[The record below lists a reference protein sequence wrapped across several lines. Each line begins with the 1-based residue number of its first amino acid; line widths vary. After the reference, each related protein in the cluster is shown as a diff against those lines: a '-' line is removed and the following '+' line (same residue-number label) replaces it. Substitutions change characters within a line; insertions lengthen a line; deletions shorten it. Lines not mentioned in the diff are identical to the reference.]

1 MLLFDN
7 FENFEK
13 ATTAWQNV
21 ADQKS
26 SLRYFS
32 SPVSILKGKIKVK
45 KDISW
50 RQISAPASG
59 GLARILYCSF
69 PSFV

>member
-13 ATTAWQNV
+13 ATTVWQNV

-26 SLRYFS
+26 SLKYFS
-32 SPVSILKGKIKVK
+32 SPVPILKGKIKVK

-50 RQISAPASG
+50 KQISATASR